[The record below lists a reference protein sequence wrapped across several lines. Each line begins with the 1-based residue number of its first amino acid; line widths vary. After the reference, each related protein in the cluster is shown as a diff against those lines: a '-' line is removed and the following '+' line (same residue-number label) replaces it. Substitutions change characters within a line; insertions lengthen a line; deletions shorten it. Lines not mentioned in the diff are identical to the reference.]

1 VLSRLF
7 NFLRGALV
15 ALHSKLVES
24 ERRDYERLRG
34 RVSDG
39 EFLAVMVSNR
49 DFSWL
54 GALTTLIV
62 HLEAPA
68 GGSGERACLAEI
80 RKALT
85 PGADGGEF
93 NRKYALLLKRNPEVL
108 AVHGTVMRELDRLE
122 LGSPR

>member
-1 VLSRLF
+1 MF
-7 NFLRGALV
+7 DALRTALV
-15 ALHSKLVES
+15 ELHRKLVAT
-24 ERRDYERLRG
+24 ERQDYERLHG

-39 EFLAVMVSNR
+39 EFLTVMVSNR

-62 HLEAPA
+62 HLDEAPRE
-68 GGSGERACLAEI
+68 GGSSAARDCVMEI

-93 NRKYALLLKRNPEVL
+93 NRKYGVILKRNSEVL
-108 AVHGTVMRELDRLE
+108 AAQETVMRELDKLD
-122 LGSPR
+122 LGLRR

>member
-1 VLSRLF
+1 LFDVLRT
-7 NFLRGALV
+7 ALV
-15 ALHSKLVES
+15 ELHGKLVET
-24 ERRDYERLRG
+24 ERHDYERLHG

-39 EFLAVMVSNR
+39 EFLTVMVSNR

-62 HLEAPA
+62 HLDEAPRE
-68 GGSGERACLAEI
+68 GGSGAARDLLMEI

-93 NRKYALLLKRNPEVL
+93 NRKYGVILKRNSDVL
-108 AVHGTVMRELDRLE
+108 AAQETVMGELDQLDLALSR
-122 LGSPR
+122 